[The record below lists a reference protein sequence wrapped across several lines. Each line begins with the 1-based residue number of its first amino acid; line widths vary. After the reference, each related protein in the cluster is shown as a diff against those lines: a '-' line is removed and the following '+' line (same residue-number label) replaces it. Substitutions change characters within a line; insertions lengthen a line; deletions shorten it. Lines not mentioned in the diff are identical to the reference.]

1 MKRFLSIF
9 VLLCSITM
17 AVMAQM
23 VNPVKW
29 THTSKQDG
37 NTLVLTF
44 NATIDEHWHLYN
56 MSVPEG
62 GPEKTSLTFEKLEG
76 AKLQGAARF
85 VSGKPITMYDD
96 AFDMDLTYYEGSASI
111 QQKFSL
117 TGGDYSIEG
126 YVTYMSCC
134 DGMCTPPTNYDFMLS
149 GKFEAAAKGEDA
161 GTKSEETTP
170 ATENNSTVAENTPA
184 EATPA
189 VTEPLPAAV
198 AEPAETNEGDL
209 WAPVIDKLQS
219 FADGTASDDSGET
232 HSWWYILIAGF
243 IAGIIA
249 LITPCVWPMIPMTVS
264 FFLKRSKND
273 RKKSIQDAVTYGL
286 SIVVIYVVLGLAIT
300 VIFGASALNSLATNA
315 IFNII
320 FFLLLVVFALSF
332 FGAFELTLPESWTT
346 KLDEKADNLQMDAR
360 RAAKAGDTSMKAKMA
375 SLFSIFFMAFTLCL
389 VSFSCTGPII
399 GTLLVEA
406 ATSGSMLYPAIGMFG
421 FAVALALPFTLFA
434 MFPSMLNSMPKSGGW
449 LNMVKVVLGFCEL
462 ALALKFLSVADLAY
476 GWGILDREVFL
487 CLWIVIF
494 LFLGLYLLGFI
505 RLPHDDDP
513 DPSDRVSVTRLMMAL
528 ISISFAVYLVPG
540 LWGAPCK
547 AVSAFA
553 PPMNTQ
559 DFSLYDDDVKP
570 ASHDFEEAMAMSAR
584 TGKPVMIDFSGFGCV
599 NCRKMEASVWTDPQV
614 KSILEKDYILVELM
628 VDDKTPLPG
637 GPQVI
642 EENGK
647 QVKLRTVGD
656 KWSYLQRYKFGAN
669 AQPFYVLI
677 DQNGNPLTGSYSYNE
692 DVPAYVEFLQRGLK
706 NFKK

>member
-1 MKRFLSIF
+1 MKRILAFFALFCCLTSV
-9 VLLCSITM
+9 VL
-17 AVMAQM
+17 AQM

-29 THTSKQDG
+29 EHSTKQDG
-37 NTLVLTF
+37 NTLVITF
-44 NATIDEHWHLYN
+44 KAAIEEHWHLYN
-56 MSVPEG
+56 MNVPEG
-62 GPEKTSLTFEKLEG
+62 GPEKTALTFEKLEG
-76 AKLQGAARF
+76 AKLQGPAKF
-85 VSGKPITMYDD
+85 VQGTPITTYDD
-96 AFDMDLTYYEGSASI
+96 AFGMDLTYYEGSATI
-111 QQKFSL
+111 QQKLTL
-117 TGGDYSIEG
+117 TGGDYAVEG
-126 YVTYMSCC
+126 YVSFMSCC
-134 DGMCTPPTNYDFMLS
+134 DGMCTPPTNYDFVLN
-149 GKFEAAAKGEDA
+149 GTFEAPKAK
-161 GTKSEETTP
+161 EEPKAEEPKVEEAPKAEEP
-170 ATENNSTVAENTPA
+170 AVVAETPEA
-184 EATPA
+184 ES
-189 VTEPLPAAV
+189 EAA
-198 AEPAETNEGDL
+198 PAETPAAEMAEGDL
-209 WAPVIDKLQS
+209 WTPVIDKLQA
-219 FADGTASDDSGET
+219 FADGTAEESNET

-243 IAGIIA
+243 IAGILA

-273 RKKSIQDAVTYGL
+273 RKKSITDAVTYGL
-286 SIVVIYVVLGLAIT
+286 SIVVIYVALGLFIT
-300 VIFGASALNSLATNA
+300 VAFGASALNSLATNA
-315 IFNII
+315 IFNIV

-360 RAAKAGDTSMKAKMA
+360 RAAKAGDTSLKAKMA

-406 ATSGSMLYPAIGMFG
+406 ATSGSMLYPSIGMFG

-487 CLWIVIF
+487 SLWIVIF

-513 DPSDRVSVTRLMMAL
+513 QPSDRVSVTRLMMAL
-528 ISISFAVYLVPG
+528 VSISFAIYLVPG

-559 DFSLYDDDVKP
+559 DFSLYDDEVKP
-570 ASHDFEEAMAMSAR
+570 ASHDYDEAMAMAKR

-647 QVKLRTVGD
+647 QVKLRTIGD

-669 AQPFYVLI
+669 AQPFYVLV

-706 NFKK
+706 NYK

>member
-1 MKRFLSIF
+1 MKRILAFF
-9 VLLCSITM
+9 VLLLSFTGL
-17 AVMAQM
+17 VMAQM

-44 NATIDEHWHLYN
+44 KATIDEHWHLYN

-85 VSGKPITMYDD
+85 VAGKPITTYDD
-96 AFDMDLTYYEGSASI
+96 AFGMDLTYYEGSASI
-111 QQKFSL
+111 QQKFTL
-117 TGGDYSIEG
+117 TGEEYNIEG

-134 DGMCTPPTNYDFMLS
+134 DGMCTPPTNYDFILS
-149 GKFEAAAKGEDA
+149 GKNEAPAAPAKAEEPKAEEPVADA
-161 GTKSEETTP
+161 P
-170 ATENNSTVAENTPA
+170 ADP
-184 EATPA
+184 
-189 VTEPLPAAV
+189 AV
-198 AEPAETNEGDL
+198 AETPVEPVADEAVAEAPAAQEGDL
-209 WAPVIDKLQS
+209 WTPVIDKLQAY
-219 FADGTASDDSGET
+219 ADGTATDDSGET

-273 RKKSIQDAVTYGL
+273 RKKSIQDALTYGI
-286 SIVVIYVVLGLAIT
+286 SIVVIYVALGLFIT
-300 VIFGASALNSLATNA
+300 IAFGASALNSLATNA

-406 ATSGSMLYPAIGMFG
+406 ATSGSMLYPSIGMFG

-513 DPSDRVSVTRLMMAL
+513 QPSDRVSVTRLMMAL
-528 ISISFAVYLVPG
+528 VSISFAVYLVPG

-570 ASHDFEEAMAMSAR
+570 ASHDFEEAMAMAAR

-669 AQPFYVLI
+669 AQPFYVLL

-706 NFKK
+706 NFKKMINE

>member
-1 MKRFLSIF
+1 MKRILAFF
-9 VLLCSITM
+9 VLLLSFTGL
-17 AVMAQM
+17 VMAQM

-44 NATIDEHWHLYN
+44 KATIDEHWHLYN

-85 VSGKPITMYDD
+85 VAGKPITTYDD
-96 AFDMDLTYYEGSASI
+96 AFGMDLTYYEGSASI
-111 QQKFSL
+111 QQKFTL
-117 TGGDYSIEG
+117 TGEEYNIEG

-134 DGMCTPPTNYDFMLS
+134 DGMCTPPTNYDFILS
-149 GKFEAAAKGEDA
+149 GKNEAPAAPAKAEEPKAEEPVADA
-161 GTKSEETTP
+161 P
-170 ATENNSTVAENTPA
+170 ADP
-184 EATPA
+184 
-189 VTEPLPAAV
+189 AV
-198 AEPAETNEGDL
+198 AETPVEPVVDEAVAEAPVAQEGDL
-209 WAPVIDKLQS
+209 WTPVIDKLQAY
-219 FADGTASDDSGET
+219 ADGTATDESGET

-273 RKKSIQDAVTYGL
+273 RKKSIQDALTYGI
-286 SIVVIYVVLGLAIT
+286 SIVVIYVALGLFIT
-300 VIFGASALNSLATNA
+300 IAFGASALNSLATNA

-406 ATSGSMLYPAIGMFG
+406 ATSGSMLYPSIGMFG

-513 DPSDRVSVTRLMMAL
+513 QPSDRVSVTRLMMAL
-528 ISISFAVYLVPG
+528 VSISFAVYLVPG

-570 ASHDFEEAMAMSAR
+570 ASHDFEEAMAMAAR

-669 AQPFYVLI
+669 AQPFYVLL

>member
-1 MKRFLSIF
+1 MKRILAFF
-9 VLLCSITM
+9 VLLLSFTGL
-17 AVMAQM
+17 VMAQM

-44 NATIDEHWHLYN
+44 KATIDEHWHLYN

-85 VSGKPITMYDD
+85 VAGKPITTYDD
-96 AFDMDLTYYEGSASI
+96 AFGMDLTYYEGSASI
-111 QQKFSL
+111 QQKFTL
-117 TGGDYSIEG
+117 TGEEYNIEG

-134 DGMCTPPTNYDFMLS
+134 DGMCTPPTNYDFILS
-149 GKFEAAAKGEDA
+149 GKNEAPAAPAKA
-161 GTKSEETTP
+161 EEP
-170 ATENNSTVAENTPA
+170 KA
-184 EATPA
+184 EAPVADAPA
-189 VTEPLPAAV
+189 DPAV
-198 AEPAETNEGDL
+198 AETPVEPVADEAVAEAPVAQEGDL
-209 WAPVIDKLQS
+209 WTPVIDKLQAY
-219 FADGTASDDSGET
+219 ADGTATDESGET

-273 RKKSIQDAVTYGL
+273 RKKSIQDALTYGI
-286 SIVVIYVVLGLAIT
+286 SIVVIYVALGLFIT
-300 VIFGASALNSLATNA
+300 IAFGASALNSLATNA

-406 ATSGSMLYPAIGMFG
+406 ATSGSMLYPSIGMFG

-513 DPSDRVSVTRLMMAL
+513 QPSDRVSVTRLMMAL
-528 ISISFAVYLVPG
+528 VSISFAVYLVPG

-570 ASHDFEEAMAMSAR
+570 ASHDFEEAMAMAAR

-669 AQPFYVLI
+669 AQPFYVLL

-706 NFKK
+706 NFKKMINE